1 MRHDLEC
8 GTRRRTARRSV
19 VSLALAALL
28 LVAAACTSDDSSQS
42 ADTTTTTSAITPTAE
57 SFSIPEG
64 LRDRVEEAGLPFEEI
79 DYATAPDD
87 VPWPTEEWPTGDL
100 PDDVDPAEVQAVVDK
115 AFGELSSD
123 DQSIDAILVVKD
135 GRLVVEEYNNWDPD
149 EVHASW
155 SMAKSIN
162 SALVGILVGEGRLDI
177 TEPVDAPEWSEPGDP
192 RAEIT
197 LDELLRMSSGL
208 EWEESYEDSN
218 GDVLKTLGSDSDRA
232 GYTASKPL
240 ADEPDT
246 EWYYSTGT
254 ANLIARSVAEEVGY
268 GDELT
273 NWIDEALLQPLGIT
287 KVEHLLDETGLH
299 SGGSYIN
306 LTPRDFARFGL
317 LYARD
322 GIWDGERIVPEGWVD
337 YSRMP
342 TPTTDHVEYGAQWWL
357 DEDHPGMFN
366 ASGYNGQTIN
376 VFPEEDL
383 VIVVLSTAGDSR
395 DEEVREEL
403 FDIFGV

>member
-8 GTRRRTARRSV
+8 ESRRRTARRSV
-19 VSLALAALL
+19 VSLALATLL
-28 LVAAACTSDDSSQS
+28 LVATACTSDDSSQS
-42 ADTTTTTSAITPTAE
+42 ADTTTTTSAVTPTAE

-100 PDDVDPAEVQAVVDK
+100 PDDVDPAAVQAVVDK

-149 EVHASW
+149 TPHPSW

-177 TEPVDAPEWSEPGDP
+177 TEPVGAPEWSEPGDP

-208 EWEESYEDSN
+208 EWDESYEDPN
-218 GDVLKTLGSDSDRA
+218 GDVLATLGPDSDRA

-240 ADEPDT
+240 AVEPDT

-268 GDELT
+268 NDELT
-273 NWIDEALLQPLGIT
+273 DWIDRELFDPLGIT
-287 KVEHLLDETGLH
+287 QVEHLLDETGLH
-299 SGGSYIN
+299 SGGSVID

-317 LYARD
+317 LYARG
-322 GIWDGERIVPEGWVD
+322 GIWDGARIVPEGWVD